1 MPAPAKA
8 TKPVLLITVQ
18 EKDTEGL
25 NALSIVDML
34 TRDMPS
40 AGRIRADGNRGPL
53 REAIMTDIGR
63 YVDML
68 LDGTADDIRIE
79 RTSLPD

>member
-1 MPAPAKA
+1 
-8 TKPVLLITVQ
+8 
-18 EKDTEGL
+18 
-25 NALSIVDML
+25 ML

-79 RTSLPD
+79 RTSLPA